1 MIAMDP
7 KKHRTYSESAPGI
20 KAFNMC
26 GDNFERCS
34 EEQAVSIFR
43 DTVYLM
49 SRTDDHKEERVFF
62 KFQSATSK
70 KISVFQKAFPEVPWM
85 YIYREP
91 VQVMMSHIKDDP
103 SLRMAICTKSR
114 RHSPP
119 DVEDIA
125 KRHGRSGA
133 HELEAVEYCA
143 VHLASLTEAAVGSLN
158 DMAIPISYDQLPDI
172 LWEKIMPRIF
182 GRPLEQFEIDNLQ
195 EISKSYSKGSKR
207 KGKQGE
213 FKDDSEQKEKKAS
226 DEVRKAADEFLK
238 ESFDQLAAFEPKL
251 LK

>member
-1 MIAMDP
+1 
-7 KKHRTYSESAPGI
+7 
-20 KAFNMC
+20 
-26 GDNFERCS
+26 
-34 EEQAVSIFR
+34 
-43 DTVYLM
+43 
-49 SRTDDHKEERVFF
+49 
-62 KFQSATSK
+62 
-70 KISVFQKAFPEVPWM
+70 
-85 YIYREP
+85 
-91 VQVMMSHIKDDP
+91 
-103 SLRMAICTKSR
+103 MAICTKSR

-143 VHLASLTEAAVGSLN
+143 VHLATLTEAAVDSLN

-172 LWEKIMPRIF
+172 LWEKVMPRIF

-226 DEVRKAADEFLK
+226 DEVRKAANEFLK
-238 ESFDQLAAFEPKL
+238 ESFDQLTAFEPKL
-251 LK
+251 FK